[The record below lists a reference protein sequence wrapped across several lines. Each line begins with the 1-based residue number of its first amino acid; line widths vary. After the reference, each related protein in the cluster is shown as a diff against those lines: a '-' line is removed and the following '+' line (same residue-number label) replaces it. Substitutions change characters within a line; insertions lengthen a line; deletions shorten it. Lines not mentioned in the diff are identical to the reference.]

1 MKVSLANPIYD
12 VVFKFLMEDM
22 RVAKIIL
29 SALLKREVV
38 ELEVRPEYN
47 RKDDWTLYRVDYD
60 TRVRQEDGSLKSV
73 ILELHKTWLE
83 ADVLAYRKYLSK
95 HYADVDCSESDSS
108 IIAIYLLAHR
118 VGSIEE
124 PVLYVSN
131 NTAYNYAGEMITAG
145 MPNAFIDS
153 LQHESVIVQIPLFK
167 GRNDSKLERIMS
179 AFDISG
185 YGFYLDENVTVE
197 EKDFS
202 DDPDLSYFLLRLL
215 IISANTGVREAINTE
230 NLYTK
235 ELRDYKLLS
244 AKEDVIIATANAGIL
259 TDIKLTQSEIKLLNS
274 ISKENSATA
283 S

>member
-60 TRVRQEDGSLKSV
+60 ARVRQEDGSLKSV

-118 VGSIEE
+118 VGPI
-124 PVLYVSN
+124 
-131 NTAYNYAGEMITAG
+131 
-145 MPNAFIDS
+145 
-153 LQHESVIVQIPLFK
+153 
-167 GRNDSKLERIMS
+167 
-179 AFDISG
+179 
-185 YGFYLDENVTVE
+185 
-197 EKDFS
+197 
-202 DDPDLSYFLLRLL
+202 
-215 IISANTGVREAINTE
+215 
-230 NLYTK
+230 
-235 ELRDYKLLS
+235 
-244 AKEDVIIATANAGIL
+244 
-259 TDIKLTQSEIKLLNS
+259 
-274 ISKENSATA
+274 
-283 S
+283 

>member
-1 MKVSLANPIYD
+1 MKVTLTSLHNDMPFI
-12 VVFKFLMEDM
+12 VLMSDL
-22 RVAKIIL
+22 RVAKIFL

-38 ELEVRPEYN
+38 ELTVRHAYN
-47 RKDDWTLYRVDYD
+47 RKEDYTLFRVDYD
-60 TRVRQEDGSLKSV
+60 ARVRQDDGSLKSV
-73 ILELHKTWLE
+73 IIELHKTWLE
-83 ADVLAYRKYLSK
+83 ADELAYRKYLSK

-118 VGSIEE
+118 VGQIEE

-131 NTAYNYAGEMITAG
+131 NKAYNYAGEVITAG

-153 LQHESVIVQIPLFK
+153 LNHESVIVQVPLFK

-179 AFDISG
+179 VFDISG

-197 EKDFS
+197 ETDFS

>member
-60 TRVRQEDGSLKSV
+60 ARVRQEDGSLKSV

-153 LQHESVIVQIPLFK
+153 LQHESVIVQIPLFE